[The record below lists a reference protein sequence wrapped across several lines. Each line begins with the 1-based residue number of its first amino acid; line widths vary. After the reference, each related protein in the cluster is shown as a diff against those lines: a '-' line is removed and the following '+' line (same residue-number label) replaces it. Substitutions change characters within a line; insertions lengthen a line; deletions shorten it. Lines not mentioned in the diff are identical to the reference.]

1 MTIDDLRNACLAM
14 TAAYEDFPFGEH
26 VAVFKVK
33 TKMFAYVPLDDAP
46 PTITLKCDPVEA
58 ALLRKQYASVAAGYH
73 MNKKHWN
80 TITVD
85 GELSED
91 TLREMIED
99 AYILVRKK
107 LRKSDRAAL
116 QALDTTSDNDD

>member
-1 MTIDDLRNACLAM
+1 MTRDDLCAHCLHM
-14 TAAYEDFPFGEH
+14 TGAYEDFPFGAE

-33 TKMFAYVPLDDAP
+33 NKMFAYVPLDDP
-46 PTITLKCDPVEA
+46 PTVTMKCDPIEA
-58 ALLRKQYASVAAGYH
+58 TLLRKQFSSVQPGYH

-85 GELSED
+85 GELDDAYIKE
-91 TLREMIED
+91 LIED

-107 LRKSDRAAL
+107 LRKSDQTDLLAMEENL
-116 QALDTTSDNDD
+116 ED

>member
-1 MTIDDLRNACLAM
+1 MTIEDLRAQCLCM
-14 TAAYEDFPFGEH
+14 TGVYEDFPFGEE

-33 TKMFAYVPLDDAP
+33 NKMFAYVPLDNDP
-46 PTITLKCDPVEA
+46 PTITMKCDPVEA
-58 ALLRKQYASVAAGYH
+58 VQLRKQYASVQPGYH

-85 GELSED
+85 GELDEVHI
-91 TLREMIED
+91 RELIED

-107 LRKSDRAAL
+107 LRKSDRL
-116 QALDTTSDNDD
+116 ELEELDNTPD